1 MSIMTHET
9 AVKAAKWCVV
19 TILFN
24 CLVSLLFSAHAIV
37 SAMCY
42 LGWLGGTWFVV
53 SKHLKKAEQ
62 EPVKKVVPD
71 VDVACDRMCLIPDI
85 DAVMHGTGYNWCWPD
100 AVAINDIIVMDD
112 KNRWHGTIQMDSN
125 QRVYAVM
132 AMIDGSQVRFVNK
145 PYLYPKEKR
154 MKEQNAP
161 ITSFFKEVLP
171 DAVWSWT
178 GEDLLSVTSEVR
190 GLDNALVK
198 VHYRKDGSVSSMIG
212 ENVKVRL
219 VRSAKKA
226 EKAEPVA
233 EAMVKAAAAAPTET
247 KVVTP
252 DAAPAP
258 AAATTEEKK
267 SAAPSIAPEKIEG
280 AIERDGKTSVLTA
293 PEREEVRGDIDPIN
307 DENILAVDDVP
318 PISTET
324 AKMSAENIA
333 LFISRELEELANS
346 ALENGES
353 SFVFK
358 WPEGIQTITEAEYLA
373 KELMNRCD
381 IYQQITVD
389 GDNQTLKFELFNPDA
404 II

>member
-9 AVKAAKWCVV
+9 AVKAAKWCAA

-226 EKAEPVA
+226 EKAEPGV
-233 EAMVKAAAAAPTET
+233 EATVEAAAAAPTET
-247 KVVTP
+247 KVITP
-252 DAAPAP
+252 EAAPAP
-258 AAATTEEKK
+258 AATTTEEKK

>member
-1 MSIMTHET
+1 MSIITHET
-9 AVKAAKWCVV
+9 AVKAAKWCVA

-24 CLVSLLFSAHAIV
+24 CLVSLLFSAHAIA

>member
-1 MSIMTHET
+1 
-9 AVKAAKWCVV
+9 
-19 TILFN
+19 
-24 CLVSLLFSAHAIV
+24 
-37 SAMCY
+37 
-42 LGWLGGTWFVV
+42 
-53 SKHLKKAEQ
+53 
-62 EPVKKVVPD
+62 
-71 VDVACDRMCLIPDI
+71 
-85 DAVMHGTGYNWCWPD
+85 
-100 AVAINDIIVMDD
+100 
-112 KNRWHGTIQMDSN
+112 
-125 QRVYAVM
+125 
-132 AMIDGSQVRFVNK
+132 
-145 PYLYPKEKR
+145 
-154 MKEQNAP
+154 MKEQNAR
-161 ITSFFKEVLP
+161 ITCFFKEVLP

-389 GDNQTLKFELFNPDA
+389 GENQTLKFELFYPDA

>member
-1 MSIMTHET
+1 MSIITHET
-9 AVKAAKWCVV
+9 AVKAAKWCVA
-19 TILFN
+19 TIIFN

-219 VRSAKKA
+219 VRSAKRA
-226 EKAEPVA
+226 EKAEPVV
-233 EAMVKAAAAAPTET
+233 EATVEAAAAAPTET

-252 DAAPAP
+252 EAAPAP
-258 AAATTEEKK
+258 AATTTGEKK

>member
-9 AVKAAKWCVV
+9 AVKAAKWCAA

-37 SAMCY
+37 SAMGY

-226 EKAEPVA
+226 EKAEPVV
-233 EAMVKAAAAAPTET
+233 EATVEAAAAAPTET
-247 KVVTP
+247 KVITP
-252 DAAPAP
+252 EAAPAP
-258 AAATTEEKK
+258 AATTTEEKK

>member
-9 AVKAAKWCVV
+9 AVKAAKWCAA

-100 AVAINDIIVMDD
+100 AVAINDIVVMDD

-219 VRSAKKA
+219 VRSAKKT
-226 EKAEPVA
+226 EKAEPVVEATA
-233 EAMVKAAAAAPTET
+233 EATAAAPTET

-252 DAAPAP
+252 EATPAP
-258 AAATTEEKK
+258 ATTTTEEKK
-267 SAAPSIAPEKIEG
+267 SATPSIAPEKIEG

-346 ALENGES
+346 ALENGET

>member
-62 EPVKKVVPD
+62 EPVKNVVPD

-161 ITSFFKEVLP
+161 LTSFFKEVLP

>member
-1 MSIMTHET
+1 MSIITHET
-9 AVKAAKWCVV
+9 AVKAAKWCVA

-24 CLVSLLFSAHAIV
+24 CLVSLLFSAHAIA

-62 EPVKKVVPD
+62 EPVKEVVPD

>member
-1 MSIMTHET
+1 MSIMTRET
-9 AVKAAKWCVV
+9 AVKAAKWCAV

>member
-9 AVKAAKWCVV
+9 AVKAAKWCAA

-226 EKAEPVA
+226 EKAEPVVEATA
-233 EAMVKAAAAAPTET
+233 EATAAAPTET

-252 DAAPAP
+252 EATPAP
-258 AAATTEEKK
+258 ATTTTEEKK
-267 SAAPSIAPEKIEG
+267 SATPSIAPEKIEG

-346 ALENGES
+346 ALENGET

>member
-1 MSIMTHET
+1 M
-9 AVKAAKWCVV
+9 
-19 TILFN
+19 
-24 CLVSLLFSAHAIV
+24 
-37 SAMCY
+37 
-42 LGWLGGTWFVV
+42 
-53 SKHLKKAEQ
+53 
-62 EPVKKVVPD
+62 
-71 VDVACDRMCLIPDI
+71 DVACDRMCLIPDI

>member
-1 MSIMTHET
+1 MSIMTRET
-9 AVKAAKWCVV
+9 AVKAAKWCAV

-171 DAVWSWT
+171 DAIWSWT

>member
-9 AVKAAKWCVV
+9 AVKAAKWCAA

-178 GEDLLSVTSEVR
+178 GEDMLSVTSEVR

-226 EKAEPVA
+226 EKAEPVVEATA
-233 EAMVKAAAAAPTET
+233 EATAAAPTET

-258 AAATTEEKK
+258 ATTTTEEKK
-267 SAAPSIAPEKIEG
+267 SATPSIAPEKIEG

-346 ALENGES
+346 ALENGET

>member
-9 AVKAAKWCVV
+9 AVKAAKWCAA

-226 EKAEPVA
+226 EKAEPVVEATA
-233 EAMVKAAAAAPTET
+233 EATAAAPTET

-252 DAAPAP
+252 EATPAP
-258 AAATTEEKK
+258 ATTTTEEKK
-267 SAAPSIAPEKIEG
+267 STTPSIAPEKIEG

-346 ALENGES
+346 ALENGET

>member
-226 EKAEPVA
+226 EKAEPVVEATA
-233 EAMVKAAAAAPTET
+233 EATAAAPTET

-252 DAAPAP
+252 EATPAP
-258 AAATTEEKK
+258 ATTTTEEKK
-267 SAAPSIAPEKIEG
+267 SATPSIAPEKIEG

-346 ALENGES
+346 ALENGET

-389 GDNQTLKFELFNPDA
+389 GDNQTLKFELFNPDV

>member
-9 AVKAAKWCVV
+9 AVKAAKWCAA

-42 LGWLGGTWFVV
+42 LGWLGGTWLVV

-171 DAVWSWT
+171 DAVWSWA

>member
-1 MSIMTHET
+1 MSIITHET
-9 AVKAAKWCVV
+9 AVKAAKWCVA
-19 TILFN
+19 TIIFN

-226 EKAEPVA
+226 EKAEPVV
-233 EAMVKAAAAAPTET
+233 EATVEAAAAAPTET

-252 DAAPAP
+252 AAAPAP

>member
-1 MSIMTHET
+1 MSIITHET
-9 AVKAAKWCVV
+9 AVKAAKWCVA
-19 TILFN
+19 TIIFN

-132 AMIDGSQVRFVNK
+132 AMIDGSQVSFVNK

-226 EKAEPVA
+226 EKAEPVV
-233 EAMVKAAAAAPTET
+233 EATVEAAAAAPTET

-252 DAAPAP
+252 EAAPAP
-258 AAATTEEKK
+258 AATTTGEKK

>member
-9 AVKAAKWCVV
+9 AVKAAKWCAA

-62 EPVKKVVPD
+62 ESVKKVVPD

-219 VRSAKKA
+219 VRSAKKT
-226 EKAEPVA
+226 EKAEPVVEATA
-233 EAMVKAAAAAPTET
+233 EATAAAPTET

-252 DAAPAP
+252 EATPAP
-258 AAATTEEKK
+258 ATTTTEEKK
-267 SAAPSIAPEKIEG
+267 SATPSIAPEKIEG

-346 ALENGES
+346 ALENGET

>member
-9 AVKAAKWCVV
+9 AVKAAKWCVA

>member
-1 MSIMTHET
+1 MSIITHET
-9 AVKAAKWCVV
+9 AVKAAKWCVA

-24 CLVSLLFSAHAIV
+24 CLVSLLFSAHAIA

-112 KNRWHGTIQMDSN
+112 KNRWYGTIQMDSN

-226 EKAEPVA
+226 EKAEPVV
-233 EAMVKAAAAAPTET
+233 EATVEAAAAAPTET

-252 DAAPAP
+252 EAAPVP
-258 AAATTEEKK
+258 AATTTEEKK

>member
-1 MSIMTHET
+1 MSIMTRET
-9 AVKAAKWCVV
+9 AVKAAKWCAV

-389 GDNQTLKFELFNPDA
+389 GDNQALKFELFNPDA

>member
-1 MSIMTHET
+1 MSIMTYET
-9 AVKAAKWCVV
+9 AVKAAKWCAV

-226 EKAEPVA
+226 EKAEPVV
-233 EAMVKAAAAAPTET
+233 EATVEAAAAAPTET

-252 DAAPAP
+252 EAAPAP
-258 AAATTEEKK
+258 AATTTEEKK

>member
-9 AVKAAKWCVV
+9 AVKAAKWCAA

-53 SKHLKKAEQ
+53 SKHLKKAAQ

-112 KNRWHGTIQMDSN
+112 ENRWHGTIQMDSN

-226 EKAEPVA
+226 EKAEPVVEATA
-233 EAMVKAAAAAPTET
+233 EATAAAPTET

-252 DAAPAP
+252 EATPAP
-258 AAATTEEKK
+258 ATTTTEEKK
-267 SAAPSIAPEKIEG
+267 SATPSIAPEKIEG

-346 ALENGES
+346 ALENGET

>member
-9 AVKAAKWCVV
+9 AVKAAKWCAA

-100 AVAINDIIVMDD
+100 AVAVNDIIVMDD

-226 EKAEPVA
+226 EKAEPVVEATA
-233 EAMVKAAAAAPTET
+233 EATAAAPTET

-252 DAAPAP
+252 EATPAP
-258 AAATTEEKK
+258 ATTTTEEKK
-267 SAAPSIAPEKIEG
+267 SATPSIAPEKIEG

-346 ALENGES
+346 ALENGET

>member
-1 MSIMTHET
+1 MPS
-9 AVKAAKWCVV
+9 
-19 TILFN
+19 
-24 CLVSLLFSAHAIV
+24 CLSTMAFLLSKGITLCTPALPSRRSHAIV

-132 AMIDGSQVRFVNK
+132 AMIDGSQVRFVNKK

>member
-9 AVKAAKWCVV
+9 AVKAAKWCAA

-112 KNRWHGTIQMDSN
+112 ENRWHGTIQMDSN

-226 EKAEPVA
+226 EKAEPVV
-233 EAMVKAAAAAPTET
+233 EATDEATAAAPTET

-252 DAAPAP
+252 EATPAP
-258 AAATTEEKK
+258 ATTTTEEKK
-267 SAAPSIAPEKIEG
+267 SATPSIAPEKIEG

-346 ALENGES
+346 ALENGET

>member
-9 AVKAAKWCVV
+9 AVKAAKWCAA

>member
-1 MSIMTHET
+1 MSIITHET
-9 AVKAAKWCVV
+9 AVKAAKWCVA
-19 TILFN
+19 TIIFN

-226 EKAEPVA
+226 EKAEPVV
-233 EAMVKAAAAAPTET
+233 EATVEAAAAAPTET

>member
-1 MSIMTHET
+1 MSIITHET
-9 AVKAAKWCVV
+9 AVKAAKWCVA
-19 TILFN
+19 TIIFN

-226 EKAEPVA
+226 EKTEQVA

>member
-1 MSIMTHET
+1 MSIITHET
-9 AVKAAKWCVV
+9 AVKAAKWCVA
-19 TILFN
+19 TIIFN

-212 ENVKVRL
+212 ESVKVRL

-226 EKAEPVA
+226 EKVEPFV
-233 EAMVKAAAAAPTET
+233 EATVEAAAAAPTET

-252 DAAPAP
+252 EAAPAP
-258 AAATTEEKK
+258 AATTTEEKK

>member
-9 AVKAAKWCVV
+9 AVKAAKWCAA

-198 VHYRKDGSVSSMIG
+198 VLYRKDGSVSSMIG

-226 EKAEPVA
+226 EKAEPVV
-233 EAMVKAAAAAPTET
+233 EATVEAAAAAPTET

-252 DAAPAP
+252 EAAPAP
-258 AAATTEEKK
+258 AATTTEEKK

>member
-9 AVKAAKWCVV
+9 AVKAAKWCAA

-226 EKAEPVA
+226 EKAEPVVEATA
-233 EAMVKAAAAAPTET
+233 EATAAAPTET

-252 DAAPAP
+252 EATPAP
-258 AAATTEEKK
+258 ATTTEEKK
-267 SAAPSIAPEKIEG
+267 SATPSIAPEKIEG

-346 ALENGES
+346 ALENGET

-381 IYQQITVD
+381 IYQQIIVD

>member
-9 AVKAAKWCVV
+9 AVKAAKWCAA

-132 AMIDGSQVRFVNK
+132 AIIDGSQVRFVNK

-171 DAVWSWT
+171 DAVWSWA

-226 EKAEPVA
+226 EKAEPVV
-233 EAMVKAAAAAPTET
+233 EATVEAAAAAPTET

-252 DAAPAP
+252 EAAPAQ
-258 AAATTEEKK
+258 ATTTEEKK

>member
-9 AVKAAKWCVV
+9 AVKAAKWCAA

-219 VRSAKKA
+219 VRSAKKT
-226 EKAEPVA
+226 EKAEPVVEATA
-233 EAMVKAAAAAPTET
+233 EATAAAPTET

-252 DAAPAP
+252 EATPAP
-258 AAATTEEKK
+258 ATTTTEEKK
-267 SAAPSIAPEKIEG
+267 SATPSIAPEKIEG

-346 ALENGES
+346 ALENGET

>member
-9 AVKAAKWCVV
+9 AVKAAKWCAA

-212 ENVKVRL
+212 GNVKVRL

-226 EKAEPVA
+226 EKAEPVV
-233 EAMVKAAAAAPTET
+233 EATVEAAAAAPTET
-247 KVVTP
+247 KVITP
-252 DAAPAP
+252 EAAPAP
-258 AAATTEEKK
+258 AATTTEEKK
-267 SAAPSIAPEKIEG
+267 SATPSIAPEKIEG

>member
-1 MSIMTHET
+1 MSIITHET
-9 AVKAAKWCVV
+9 AVKAAKWCVA
-19 TILFN
+19 TIIFN

-178 GEDLLSVTSEVR
+178 GEDLLSVASEVR

>member
-1 MSIMTHET
+1 M
-9 AVKAAKWCVV
+9 
-19 TILFN
+19 
-24 CLVSLLFSAHAIV
+24 
-37 SAMCY
+37 
-42 LGWLGGTWFVV
+42 
-53 SKHLKKAEQ
+53 
-62 EPVKKVVPD
+62 
-71 VDVACDRMCLIPDI
+71 
-85 DAVMHGTGYNWCWPD
+85 
-100 AVAINDIIVMDD
+100 
-112 KNRWHGTIQMDSN
+112 
-125 QRVYAVM
+125 
-132 AMIDGSQVRFVNK
+132 
-145 PYLYPKEKR
+145 
-154 MKEQNAP
+154 
-161 ITSFFKEVLP
+161 
-171 DAVWSWT
+171 
-178 GEDLLSVTSEVR
+178 
-190 GLDNALVK
+190 
-198 VHYRKDGSVSSMIG
+198 
-212 ENVKVRL
+212 
-219 VRSAKKA
+219 
-226 EKAEPVA
+226 
-233 EAMVKAAAAAPTET
+233 
-247 KVVTP
+247 VTP

>member
-9 AVKAAKWCVV
+9 AVKAAKWCAA

-178 GEDLLSVTSEVR
+178 GEDMLSVTSEVR

-226 EKAEPVA
+226 EKAEPVVEATA
-233 EAMVKAAAAAPTET
+233 EATAAAPTET

-252 DAAPAP
+252 NAAPAP
-258 AAATTEEKK
+258 ATTTTEEKK
-267 SAAPSIAPEKIEG
+267 SATPSIAPEKIEG

-333 LFISRELEELANS
+333 LFISRDLEELANS
-346 ALENGES
+346 ALENGET